1 MGYIDY
7 EYYSE
12 MYDDPEITEKEFNR
26 YVYDVDKRLDSL
38 TTGIDNVKKLKVAFP
53 VDEDNAEAIKRCIV
67 AMIDLTH
74 RIKKAERAVD
84 AARGYIVKSDGS
96 MQGKIISSVSSGNES
111 ITYASADKSTTSI
124 IDKALSDKKM
134 QNQLYRDMVI
144 EYLSGVTD
152 ANGVNLLYM
161 GQYPIV
167 R

>member
-111 ITYASADKSTTSI
+111 ITYSSGTESVSI
-124 IDKALSDKKM
+124 IDKALADKKM
-134 QNQLYRDMVI
+134 QYQLYRDMAV

-161 GQYPIV
+161 GRYPNV